1 MARLST
7 ATGHKV
13 DILHQQGL
21 SQAKISQQTVV
32 SQCSIPALLKKQK
45 ETGNIE
51 DCRHSGQP
59 KKQYSRLK
67 THHGYF
73 PSTSDDVQ
81 QCYQLRTVRNQ
92 LDPGSTLLVN
102 TTDPHGANIS
112 TLEFIFICF
121 PEIHSWDISGLLLFF
136 LLVAL
141 LSNAALI
148 VVIVFEPRLHH
159 PMYYFLA
166 MLSVV
171 DLFLSTVATP
181 KILYMLWTGSTTV
194 TATACF
200 SQMFFT
206 IMWSAT
212 ESSIFLVMAYDRYV
226 AICNPLHYSSIITKQ
241 FVAKACV
248 FILLRNMAVALPMP
262 LLAVSL
268 DYCSSREILHCFCEN
283 MSVEKLS
290 CSDNTSSSI
299 YGLVIF
305 IVVGGT
311 DVLLIII
318 SYSVIL
324 RTVVVARSFSAAS
337 KAFRTCGSHLIVI
350 CMFYI
355 TIATTMVSNRAVK
368 EIPRPVHVVLS
379 LLHHLLSPA
388 LNPVVY
394 GVMTKEIR
402 HAIQRILGKIKIHP

>member
-1 MARLST
+1 MMFSEESKMSSPPSNGGSPPQVNST
-7 ATGHKV
+7 
-13 DILHQQGL
+13 D
-21 SQAKISQQTVV
+21 
-32 SQCSIPALLKKQK
+32 
-45 ETGNIE
+45 
-51 DCRHSGQP
+51 
-59 KKQYSRLK
+59 
-67 THHGYF
+67 THH
-73 PSTSDDVQ
+73 
-81 QCYQLRTVRNQ
+81 
-92 LDPGSTLLVN
+92 
-102 TTDPHGANIS
+102 ANIS

-121 PEIHSWDISGLLLFF
+121 PEIHTWDISGILLFF

-141 LSNAALI
+141 ISNILLL
-148 VVIVFEPRLHH
+148 VVIVIEPRLHH

-166 MLSVV
+166 MLAVM
-171 DLFLSTVATP
+171 DICLSTVATP
-181 KILYMLWTGSTTV
+181 KILMMLWTGNTNV
-194 TATACF
+194 TASSCF
-200 SQMFFT
+200 TQMFFT
-206 IMWSAT
+206 IMFSAG

-226 AICNPLHYSSIITKQ
+226 AICNPLHYPSIITKQ
-241 FVAKACV
+241 FVAKVCM
-248 FILLRNMAVALPMP
+248 FIVVRNMAVALPMP
-262 LLAVSL
+262 LLAVNL

-305 IVVGGT
+305 IVVGGS

-324 RTVVVARSFSAAS
+324 QTVVVARSFSAAS

-355 TIATTMVSNRAVK
+355 TIATTMISNRAVK

-394 GVMTKEIR
+394 GVLTKEIR
-402 HAIQRILGKIKIHP
+402 HAIQRMLGKMKIHP